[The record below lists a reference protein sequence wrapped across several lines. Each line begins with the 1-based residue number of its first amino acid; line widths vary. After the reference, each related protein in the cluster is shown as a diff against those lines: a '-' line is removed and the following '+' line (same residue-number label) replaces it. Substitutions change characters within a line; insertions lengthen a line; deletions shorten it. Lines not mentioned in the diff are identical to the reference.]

1 MSPFS
6 LPELSPMLA
15 TPGTLPADQARW
27 AFEVKWDGIR
37 VLAYLPGDGRWR
49 LVSRNRHDVTARYP
63 ELEVLP
69 GLLAGTDAVLDAEVI
84 ALDARGRPSFG
95 RLQERMGLND
105 AAAVEVAMRRTPVSL
120 MVFDVLWAS
129 GRLVTALPYTT
140 RRELLEGLG
149 LDSGP
154 VGTPPAWPG
163 DGDTAVAW
171 TREAGLEGVMAK
183 RLESP
188 YRPGTRTRDWV
199 KVKHRR
205 TLDVRV
211 GGWIA
216 ADPGATVIKS
226 LLVGTEEAAG
236 LRYCGAVGTGFTQ
249 RERSWYAQRL
259 RGLERPA
266 TPFVNPGQAL
276 ERGFP
281 VRWVEPVLAGE
292 VEFAEL
298 TAAGQLRM
306 PVWRGLRGAEGP

>member
-1 MSPFS
+1 MSPFA

-15 TPGTLPADQARW
+15 TPGTLPPDQARW

-69 GLLAGTDAVLDAEVI
+69 GLLPATDVVLDGEVV
-84 ALDARGRPSFG
+84 AMDARGRPSFG

-105 AAAVEVAMRRTPVSL
+105 TAAIRAAMRATPVSL
-120 MVFDVLWAS
+120 MVFDVLWARG
-129 GRLVTALPYTT
+129 GRVTALPYTA

-163 DGDTAVAW
+163 DGDTAMAW
-171 TREAGLEGVMAK
+171 TRDTGLEGVMAK
-183 RLESP
+183 RLGSP

-216 ADPGATVIKS
+216 ADPDATVIKS
-226 LLVGTEEAAG
+226 LLVGTEETAG
-236 LRYCGAVGTGFTQ
+236 LRYRGAVGTGFTHRQ
-249 RERSWYAQRL
+249 RGLLAERL
-259 RGLERPA
+259 RALETPVA
-266 TPFVNPGQAL
+266 PFVNPGQAL
-276 ERGFP
+276 GRGFP
-281 VRWVEPVLAGE
+281 VRWVEPVLTGE

-298 TAAGQLRM
+298 TATGQMRM
-306 PVWRGLRGAEGP
+306 PVWRGLRGADAP